1 MSTEGVKRPTSTVLM
16 VLRDTPAIA
25 LSGGRDLGAKVEFAK
40 GYAKMMYDRDLYDR
54 LVSEVLDASPYAE
67 GFTLMNV
74 LAQKEAVQLRAEE
87 DDYF

>member
-1 MSTEGVKRPTSTVLM
+1 
-16 VLRDTPAIA
+16 
-25 LSGGRDLGAKVEFAK
+25 
-40 GYAKMMYDRDLYDR
+40 MMYDRDLYDR

-74 LAQKEAVQLRAEE
+74 LAQKEAVQLRAEA